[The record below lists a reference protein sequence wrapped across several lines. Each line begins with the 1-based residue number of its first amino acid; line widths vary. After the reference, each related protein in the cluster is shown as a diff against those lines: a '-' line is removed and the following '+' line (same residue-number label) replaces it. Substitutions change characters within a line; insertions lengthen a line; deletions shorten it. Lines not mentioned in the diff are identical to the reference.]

1 MARSRPG
8 FPSWA
13 ASLSPTFDA
22 IAAMLSADPR
32 RVLSHNDVNPM
43 NVLWDGE
50 RTWPVD
56 REVAALGHPHYGGLA
71 RLGGSARSSQ

>member
-43 NVLWDGE
+43 NVLWDG
-50 RTWPVD
+50 
-56 REVAALGHPHYGGLA
+56 
-71 RLGGSARSSQ
+71 